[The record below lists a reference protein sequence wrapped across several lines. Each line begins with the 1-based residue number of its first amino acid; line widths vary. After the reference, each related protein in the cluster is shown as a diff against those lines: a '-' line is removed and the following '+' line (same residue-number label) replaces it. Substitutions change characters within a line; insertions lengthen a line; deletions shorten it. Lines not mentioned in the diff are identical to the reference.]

1 MPFFGTYEHSIDAK
15 GRIAIPSDM
24 RRQIQAGTSSVNPQ
38 AGSGKG
44 SDGDADEPTRLYVVP
59 YKREAL
65 SIYTEKAY
73 FDLSNDLQE
82 SDLSDEDFEEYQ
94 LMLYSLTRPVEL
106 DKAGRVRLPD
116 DLRAMVNVTASDA
129 VLIGAGDHMEVRD
142 RATWY
147 AKRKGVLDGKPDVMV
162 NPRMRRKRMARQE
175 PG

>member
-1 MPFFGTYEHSIDAK
+1 LPFFGTYEHSIDAK

-147 AKRKGVLDGKPDVMV
+147 AKRKGVLDGKPDFMV